1 METALVSVKKEIEKA
16 KTKLIKKAQ
25 KKGYVWENFGQD
37 EVRKIREKYCYTPQ
51 YLHTGVFQE
60 INAFEMWAMD
70 YNV

>member
-1 METALVSVKKEIEKA
+1 METTLVSVKKEIEKA

-37 EVRKIREKYCYTPQ
+37 EIRELRDKYYTHK
-51 YLHTGVFQE
+51 YALTGVWDE
-60 INAFEMWAMD
+60 LNEFETWAMN